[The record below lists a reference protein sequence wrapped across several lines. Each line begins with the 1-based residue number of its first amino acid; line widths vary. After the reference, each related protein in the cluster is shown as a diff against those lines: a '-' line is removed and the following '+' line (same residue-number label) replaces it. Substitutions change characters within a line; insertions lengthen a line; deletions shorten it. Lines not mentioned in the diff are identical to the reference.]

1 MLSRRFSMPEV
12 QARTGD
18 LKFNPF
24 WALYIRE
31 MKRFLKVIFQTVFTP
46 LINASLYL
54 LIFGLSLGKSIHLAN
69 GLSYLAFL
77 IPGLVMMSVLNNAFQ
92 NSSSSIVSGKFAGD
106 LEDLKVVP
114 LSSNQIIWALSIA
127 GLCRGLFVGL
137 ITFLV
142 GEIFYFIVENNLLTI
157 ANPLVLL
164 FFLIAGGLIFAQL
177 GITVAFWAKSFDQV
191 SAVGSFILVPLI
203 YLGGVFFS
211 LNGLHPF
218 WQNISKFNPVLYL
231 INGVRYG
238 LLGRCDVDINLA
250 FVVCLATLILF
261 FILAMRA
268 LKYGNFTRW

>member
-1 MLSRRFSMPEV
+1 MPEV
-12 QARTGD
+12 RAKTGD
-18 LKFNPF
+18 LNFNPF
-24 WALYIRE
+24 LALYLRE

-46 LINASLYL
+46 LINATLYL
-54 LIFGLSLGKSIHLAN
+54 LIFGLSLGKNIHLD
-69 GLSYLAFL
+69 GGISYLAFL

-127 GLCRGLFVGL
+127 GLCRGLVVGI

-142 GEIFYFIVENNLLTI
+142 GEVFFYIVEGSILGV
-157 ANPLVLL
+157 ANPLALI

-211 LNGLHPF
+211 LSGLHSF

-238 LLGRCDVDINLA
+238 LLGRCDVDILTA
-250 FVVCLATLILF
+250 TVVCIITLMVF
-261 FILAMRA
+261 FILSMRA

>member
-1 MLSRRFSMPEV
+1 MINPM
-12 QARTGD
+12 AKTGD

-24 WALYIRE
+24 WALYVRE
-31 MKRFLKVIFQTVFTP
+31 MKRFMKVIFQTVFTP
-46 LINASLYL
+46 LINATLYL
-54 LIFGLSLGKSIHLAN
+54 LIFGLSLGQNIHLEG

-92 NSSSSIVSGKFAGD
+92 NSSSSIVAGKFAGD

-127 GLCRGLFVGL
+127 GVCRGFVVGL
-137 ITFLV
+137 ITFFV
-142 GEIFYFIVENNLLTI
+142 GEIFYFIVEHHFLGI
-157 ANPLVLL
+157 ANPAILF

-177 GITVAFWAKSFDQV
+177 GITIAFWAKTFDQV
-191 SAVGSFILVPLI
+191 SAVGAFILVPLI

-211 LNGLHPF
+211 LSGLHPF
-218 WQNISKFNPVLYL
+218 WQIVSKFNPVLYL

-238 LLGRCDVDINLA
+238 LLGHSDVDILVA
-250 FVVCLATLILF
+250 TIVCLVTLGSFYFLS
-261 FILAMRA
+261 MRV